1 MKAITYTDA
10 RANLARTIDTVCDD
24 HEPVIITKKN
34 ERAVVMMSLD
44 DYEVLQETAYLLRSP
59 TNARRVMEAIDELE
73 AGGGTERPLTE

>member
-34 ERAVVMMSLD
+34 DRAVIMMSLD
-44 DYEVLQETAYLLRSP
+44 DYEALQETAYLLRSP

-73 AGGGTERPLTE
+73 AGRGTERPLTE

>member
-1 MKAITYTDA
+1 MKTITYTDA

-44 DYEVLQETAYLLRSP
+44 DYEALQETAYLLRSP

-73 AGGGTERPLTE
+73 AGRGTERPLTE

>member
-34 ERAVVMMSLD
+34 DRAVIMMSLD
-44 DYEVLQETAYLLRSP
+44 DYEALQETAYLLRSP

>member
-34 ERAVVMMSLD
+34 ERAVVMMSLE
-44 DYEVLQETAYLLRSP
+44 DYEALQETAYLLRSP